1 MIKTMEKQH
10 SLMNVSET
18 DKQNSGN
25 QELIKRTEMANSPF
39 EIITTDEGSFGV
51 MGKWRITETSTEEI
65 IKLELEQIT
74 WNRIVQ
80 VIALINEAQKELEK
94 QTTNN

>member
-1 MIKTMEKQH
+1 
-10 SLMNVSET
+10 MNVSET

-39 EIITTDEGSFGV
+39 EIITTEEGSFGV

-65 IKLELEQIT
+65 IKTELEQIT